1 MSEIFLMKAEAL
13 TQLYKDVADNE
24 KEMEEAFSYVREVF
38 KRSNPYAYSPNDQT
52 ASQDS
57 LKMALFTSPEELEKL
72 VMAERQREFI
82 GEGKRWYDLVRFA
95 LRRGSTSEMLT
106 LLTRK
111 YANSNAIKAKLA
123 DMQSLYSPVF
133 RDELINNKWLYQNGI
148 WETNETSSRNDGQ

>member
-123 DMQSLYSPVF
+123 DMQSLYSPIC